1 MILHFVAI
9 TASKNILSFVCH
21 KIKMMASTD
30 DINVVNKIVNLQ

>member
-9 TASKNILSFVCH
+9 TASKNILSFGH

-30 DINVVNKIVNLQ
+30 DINNVVKSM

>member
-9 TASKNILSFVCH
+9 TASKNILSFVYH